1 MAKLLVAA
9 LVLVTV
15 DAVLSAPSWWEP
27 SSCGS
32 DEVYKTA
39 GPCDPVEDVCPATR
53 PTMHMPGPYRRPCT
67 HQLIFGCFCRKGLYR
82 RESDRKCVPVDQC

>member
-1 MAKLLVAA
+1 MLYFQRRHGGNRRRVAA
-9 LVLVTV
+9 T
-15 DAVLSAPSWWEP
+15 
-27 SSCGS
+27 
-32 DEVYKTA
+32 EVYKTA